1 LSAFPEGATLF
12 PLRRAGA
19 PGGHVMSL
27 AEALEGLDISPRKR
41 EILDQ
46 NHTYLM
52 PNRVELW
59 AGAGVPL
66 VIGRRE
72 GYRFWDVDG
81 LRSI

>member
-1 LSAFPEGATLF
+1 
-12 PLRRAGA
+12 
-19 PGGHVMSL
+19 MSL